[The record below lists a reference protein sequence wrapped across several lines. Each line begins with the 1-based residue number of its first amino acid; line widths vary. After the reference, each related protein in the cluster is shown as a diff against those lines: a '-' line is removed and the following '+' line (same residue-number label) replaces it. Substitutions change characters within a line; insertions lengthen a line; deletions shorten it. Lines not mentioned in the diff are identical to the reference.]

1 MSQPTE
7 FEGNVR
13 VKTSVAP
20 SVYGD
25 GSLQVDSNL
34 LVKGSQSSHQVTN
47 FLTSDNI
54 IGINE
59 IPPGS
64 GRDTGFLSSRYITD
78 ITSGTSTESGTAQG
92 GTLNTIT
99 LDATADPT
107 VGFYNKWV
115 INITSGPGVG
125 QNNVIIGYSGGTQ
138 IATIQTPWG
147 VTPTNA
153 STYDLFNNPRVGVI
167 WDESQA
173 EMGVVQT
180 VQDHTSITVDVSKY
194 CDLHVNKII
203 QAFAEECI
211 YYVGMH
217 GDDTN
222 TGFHIMEAKKT
233 FGGALS
239 AALAEVPD
247 AANQVAIVC
256 FDGCEY
262 TENIS
267 IPSWVHVRAHSAH
280 LMGTITIVDNASAY
294 FRAQTAAIG
303 TAVTSSGHT
312 TVTVEELTLLG
323 SANGVANTGVS
334 SEIKFKSDTITSGS
348 GVVISDTSSGKIQI
362 DVGHIVMSNGLGVA
376 VNGGNIDGEI
386 KQISGL
392 GTAIVCNNTINLTS
406 NSITTPTAFNIGGS
420 GVLNL
425 YTNFISGTQNMVAG
439 AVSNVLPSGLL
450 SNKGDLYTREIS
462 GTENKIVRFG
472 VGPDN
477 YVLTAD
483 SSLTTGLKWSSVGGG
498 GPGALSLSYT
508 LIEFQAIPFAFPGAI
523 GGSWETFSYFP
534 WLNSRYSG
542 LTNGTV
548 VLRVIIAN
556 RGMNLRVVDTTNN
569 VVLGAISIVTT
580 MSTSFPI
587 INPTTD
593 ATVSF
598 QMQKTASGGTN
609 PTILGCVLEYK
620 L

>member
-1 MSQPTE
+1 MSQPTD

-13 VKTSVAP
+13 IKSSIAP
-20 SVYGD
+20 LVFGD

-34 LVKGSQSSHQVTN
+34 LVSGSESSHQVTN
-47 FLTSDNI
+47 FFTSDNI

-59 IPPGS
+59 VPPNS

-78 ITSGTSTESGTAQG
+78 ITSSIPTESGTAQA
-92 GTLNTIT
+92 GTVNTIT
-99 LDATADPT
+99 LDPLADPT
-107 VGFYNKWV
+107 LGFYNKWV
-115 INITSGPGVG
+115 INITGGPGIGQTNVITAYSGP
-125 QNNVIIGYSGGTQ
+125 TQ
-138 IATIQTPWG
+138 IATVQTPWG
-147 VTPTNA
+147 VTPTNM

-167 WDESQA
+167 WDESQQ

-217 GDDTN
+217 GDDAN

-233 FGGALS
+233 FGAALA

-247 AANQVAIVC
+247 SANQVAVVC

-280 LMGTITIVDNASAY
+280 LYGTITIVDNASAH
-294 FRAQTAAIG
+294 FRAQTASVG
-303 TAVTSSGHT
+303 TAISTSGHT
-312 TVTVEELTLLG
+312 TVNVEEITLLG
-323 SANGVANTGVS
+323 TTNGIVNSGIG
-334 SEIKFKSDTITSGS
+334 SECKFKADTITAVS
-348 GVVISDTSSGKIQI
+348 GVVISDTSTAGKIQADI
-362 DVGHIVMSNGLGVA
+362 GHIVMSNALGVA
-376 VNGGNIDGEI
+376 VNGGYIDGEI

-392 GTAIVCNNTINLTS
+392 GTSIVCNNTINLTS
-406 NSITTPTAFNIGGS
+406 NSMTTPTAFNIGGS
-420 GVLNL
+420 GILNL
-425 YTNFISGTQNMVAG
+425 YIGFISGAQNMVAG
-439 AVSNVLPSGLL
+439 AVSNVLPAGLL
-450 SNKGDLYTREIS
+450 SNKGDLYTREI
-462 GTENKIVRFG
+462 TATDNKIVRFG

-483 SSLTTGLKWSSVGGG
+483 STLSTGLKWAAGMAA
-498 GPGALSLSYT
+498 GALSLSYT
-508 LIEFQAIPFAFPGAI
+508 LIEFQAIPFAFPGAVS
-523 GGSWETFSYFP
+523 GDWETFSYFP
-534 WLNSRYSG
+534 WLNTRYSG

-548 VLRVIIAN
+548 VLRVIIVN
-556 RGMNLRVVDTTNN
+556 RGMNLRVIDTTNN
-569 VVLGAISIVTT
+569 VILGSLSIVST

-593 ATVSF
+593 ATVAF
-598 QMQKTASGGTN
+598 QMQKTASGGTGPN
-609 PTILGCVLEYK
+609 ILGCVLEYK